1 MTAPSLRTTAPAWS
15 LHATI
20 ALLILMPMGA
30 LALLGLWYAE
40 ADQAASAQARR
51 EAEAAILQ
59 ESARQALQAID
70 SEAERLSARAARSF
84 AEGGAL
90 ALRRFYLTEPIIGFP
105 VLHDVEG
112 RRLFPQEDEA
122 LLFGE
127 DRLMRRAE
135 PRLAALREAATP
147 EDSAW
152 SGDPR
157 EPEAPAISCRR
168 MALGEVCLLLRM
180 APLQALAAEAAAPAR
195 LLDPET
201 SSAPSQ
207 GMERVLTPA
216 PAPFTGLALAA
227 EFRPAPSRSSPSLAL
242 LLAPTLLGSALAAG
256 FALRAHRLR
265 LRAAEMKTAALAEIS
280 HDLRTPLANLRL
292 YADLLR
298 GASGKPEKLAR
309 YASVIEEETARLS
322 RIVEGALT
330 ALGGGDASAEAL
342 ETVSPDRLVS
352 SLLERYGPSFGA
364 ALTPILDLQAPEPAR
379 IDARAFE
386 RVLLNLLDNAR
397 KHAPGAELRLVT
409 RREGGRVSLVVSDH
423 GARQAP
429 QGVGG
434 FGVGLNSCAALAR
447 AAGGDFIW
455 SLSPQGGRFALS
467 LPDHLAEVAP

>member
-51 EAEAAILQ
+51 ETEAAALQ
-59 ESARQALQAID
+59 EHARQALRAID
-70 SEAERLSARAARSF
+70 AEAERLSERAARSF
-84 AEGGAL
+84 SEGGAP
-90 ALRRFYLTEPIIGFP
+90 AVRRFYLTEPIIAFP
-105 VLHDVEG
+105 ILHDAEG
-112 RRLFPQEDEA
+112 RRLFPQEGEA

-135 PRLAALREAATP
+135 PRLAALREAAAQ
-147 EDSAW
+147 EGSVW

-157 EPEAPAISCRR
+157 EPEAPAISCRHG
-168 MALGEVCLLLRM
+168 AEGEVCLLLRM
-180 APLQALAAEAAAPAR
+180 APLQALAAEAAKPAQF
-195 LLDPET
+195 LDSEAQPT
-201 SSAPSQ
+201 PSQ

-330 ALGGGDASAEAL
+330 TLGGGAPAETL
-342 ETVSPDRLVS
+342 ETVSPDRLVL
-352 SLLERYGPSFGA
+352 SLLERYGPSFGG